1 MPPVNGKRH
10 FSSFPKSKRVVVMEP
25 NRGGRPRKALLRL
38 RAALYRRVSTEE
50 QAKEGFSLQV
60 QAEKTRAYAEIHGL
74 VVQGEYEDDGYSG
87 RNTRRPG
94 YRQMMADIDQWDI
107 LVVMKGDRIHR
118 NARNHDAMMD
128 ELDRR
133 SKKYASVLES
143 FDTST
148 AYGRMFRDLLAR
160 MAQLESEL
168 IAERVGYEY
177 DRRAKGKA
185 WLGPAGYGYIK
196 VDGNLVIVESE
207 ARWVR
212 LIFQRLDEG
221 RTLAEVQD
229 ELVARKVPP
238 PHFGRAVKQWAKST
252 VSGIATNPKF
262 VGDRVSKRRLHRRN
276 NHPAIVGRALF
287 NRVQNRLS
295 KRREKHPMWTP
306 GKRDA

>member
-1 MPPVNGKRH
+1 MG
-10 FSSFPKSKRVVVMEP
+10 P
-25 NRGGRPRKALLRL
+25 NRSSRPRKVPPQLRG
-38 RAALYRRVSTEE
+38 ALYRRVSTEE

-60 QAEKTRAYAEIHGL
+60 QAEKTRAYAAIHGL
-74 VVQGEYEDDGYSG
+74 IIQGEYEDDGYSG
-87 RNTRRPG
+87 RNTRRPA
-94 YRQMMADIDQWDI
+94 YREMMANIDQWDI

-128 ELDRR
+128 QLDQRG
-133 SKKYASVLES
+133 KKYASVLES

-168 IAERVGYEY
+168 IAERVGYEF

-185 WLGPAGYGYIK
+185 WLGPAGYGYRK
-196 VDGNLVIVESE
+196 VNGNLVIVEKE

-221 RTLAEVQD
+221 HTLAEVLD

-238 PHFGRAVKQWAKST
+238 PHFGRAMKQWAKST
-252 VSGIATNPKF
+252 VGAIARNRKF
-262 VGDRVSKRRLHRRN
+262 VGDRVSKKRPLRRN
-276 NHPAIVGRALF
+276 NHPAIVGRAIF
-287 NRVQNRLS
+287 NRVQRLLA
-295 KRREKHPMWTP
+295 KRQEDHPMWTP
-306 GKRDA
+306 GKRGE